1 MTKSVLDIG
10 NCDPDHFAIKQMFL
24 SCFDVE
30 VLRAAHL
37 SDAQKW
43 LESRTIDLILIN
55 RKLDIDYSDGIE
67 VLKTLKS
74 SEGSRRIPVMLVTN
88 YPEHQEAAVA
98 AGGEYG
104 FGKLELH
111 SPATLERLRK
121 FLPTR

>member
-10 NCDPDHFAIKQMFL
+10 NCDPDHFAIKKML
-24 SCFDVE
+24 LDCFDVE
-30 VLRAAHL
+30 VFRAAQL
-37 SDAQKW
+37 SDAQNW
-43 LESRTIDLILIN
+43 LDSRTIDLILIN

-67 VLKTLKS
+67 VLKVLKS
-74 SEGSRRIPVMLVTN
+74 REETKPIPVMLITN

-104 FGKLELH
+104 FGKLELN